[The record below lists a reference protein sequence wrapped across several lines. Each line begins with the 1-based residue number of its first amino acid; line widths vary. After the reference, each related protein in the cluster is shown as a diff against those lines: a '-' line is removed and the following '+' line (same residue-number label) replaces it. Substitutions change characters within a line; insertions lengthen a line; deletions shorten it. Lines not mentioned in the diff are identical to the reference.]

1 MKKYDLSIHFTLK
14 SQTVEQVDE
23 KFSKWLDSDNYQGQF
38 DFSENDEEEPR
49 NVLHHCFLPK
59 EKVIAR
65 KIGTEV
71 WDFLDTISEHII
83 CWNGVW
89 NDGNSLYWD
98 RRLMLENLKKKSDA
112 IKGSDEEEPRD
123 QSDRDRPSE
132 GENLNNNELRD
143 KTSE

>member
-1 MKKYDLSIHFTLK
+1 MKKYDISIHFTLK

-89 NDGNSLYWD
+89 NDGDSLYWD
-98 RRLMLENLKKKSDA
+98 RRLMLENIQKSNGISIFIGD
-112 IKGSDEEEPRD
+112 IIDGVKEEYD
-123 QSDRDRPSE
+123 IAQ
-132 GENLNNNELRD
+132 ELGI
-143 KTSE
+143 ECIVIP

>member
-1 MKKYDLSIHFTLK
+1 MKKYDISIHFTLK

-89 NDGNSLYWD
+89 NDGDSLYWD
-98 RRLMLENLKKKSDA
+98 RRLMLENIQKINGISIFIGDIIEGVK
-112 IKGSDEEEPRD
+112 EEYD
-123 QSDRDRPSE
+123 IAQ
-132 GENLNNNELRD
+132 ELGI
-143 KTSE
+143 ECIVIP

>member
-1 MKKYDLSIHFTLK
+1 MKKYDVSIHFTLK
-14 SQTVEQVDE
+14 GQTVEQVDG
-23 KFSKWLDSDNYQGQF
+23 KFSKWVDSDNYQGQF

-49 NVLHHCFLPK
+49 SVLHHCFLPK

-89 NDGNSLYWD
+89 NDGDSLYWD
-98 RRLMLENLKKKSDA
+98 RRLMLENIQKINGISIFIGDIIEDVK
-112 IKGSDEEEPRD
+112 EEYD
-123 QSDRDRPSE
+123 IAQ
-132 GENLNNNELRD
+132 ELGI
-143 KTSE
+143 ECIVIP

>member
-89 NDGNSLYWD
+89 NDGDSLYWD
-98 RRLMLENLKKKSDA
+98 RRLMLENIQKINGISIFIGDIIESVK
-112 IKGSDEEEPRD
+112 EEYD
-123 QSDRDRPSE
+123 IAQ
-132 GENLNNNELRD
+132 ELGI
-143 KTSE
+143 ECIVIP

>member
-1 MKKYDLSIHFTLK
+1 MKKYDISIHFTLK

-98 RRLMLENLKKKSDA
+98 RRLMLENIQKINGISIFIGDIIEGVK
-112 IKGSDEEEPRD
+112 EEYD
-123 QSDRDRPSE
+123 IAQ
-132 GENLNNNELRD
+132 ELGI
-143 KTSE
+143 ECIVIP

>member
-1 MKKYDLSIHFTLK
+1 MKKYDVSIHFTLK
-14 SQTVEQVDE
+14 GQTVEQVDE

-49 NVLHHCFLPK
+49 NVLHHCFLSK
-59 EKVIAR
+59 EKVIVR

-89 NDGNSLYWD
+89 NDGDSLYWD
-98 RRLMLENLKKKSDA
+98 RRLMLENIQKINGISIFIGDIIEDVK
-112 IKGSDEEEPRD
+112 EEYD
-123 QSDRDRPSE
+123 IAQ
-132 GENLNNNELRD
+132 ELGI
-143 KTSE
+143 ECIVIP

>member
-59 EKVIAR
+59 EKVIVR

-89 NDGNSLYWD
+89 NDGDSLYWD
-98 RRLMLENLKKKSDA
+98 RRLMLENIQKSNGISIFIGD
-112 IKGSDEEEPRD
+112 IIDGVKEEYD
-123 QSDRDRPSE
+123 IAQ
-132 GENLNNNELRD
+132 ELGI
-143 KTSE
+143 ECIVIP